1 MPCST
6 KLSSNKNVKS
16 NLKLTPDN
24 LDYTTLY
31 VLTEFRT
38 ESLVWVSERRLMVRV
53 SGLKRVLSKAYIA
66 LGWPVFLRCY
76 CGLVDHG

>member
-1 MPCST
+1 M
-6 KLSSNKNVKS
+6 
-16 NLKLTPDN
+16 
-24 LDYTTLY
+24 LD

-53 SGLKRVLSKAYIA
+53 SGLKRVLSKAYVG
-66 LGWPVFLRCY
+66 LGWPVVLRCY

>member
-6 KLSSNKNVKS
+6 KLSSNKNVES

-38 ESLVWVSERRLMVRV
+38 ESLVWVSERRLMVRA
-53 SGLKRVLSKAYIA
+53 SGL
-66 LGWPVFLRCY
+66 F
-76 CGLVDHG
+76 